1 MKYLKKFN
9 NVRFEVEDGS
19 SIKIRMYDG
28 DTKVGYSVVRVMD
41 DLFDKWNLNHD
52 DIEVSPI
59 SNAKSLYIIGISMEN
74 KGSGY
79 GSSLVKYIENFAKKQ
94 GCEYVTLSSLTDALG
109 FWKKVGYEV
118 YSLPPGYYSMYKKL

>member
-9 NVRFEVEDGS
+9 IRFEVEEGS
-19 SIKIRMYDG
+19 STKVYMYDG
-28 DTKVGYSVVRVMD
+28 DDKVGYSLVRVMD
-41 DLFDKWNLNHD
+41 DLFDRWNLNHD

-59 SNAKSLYIIGISMEN
+59 KNAKSLYIIGISMES

-79 GSSLVKYIENFAKKQ
+79 GSSLIRYIEEFAKNK
-94 GCEYVTLSSLTDALG
+94 GCEYVTLSSITDALG
-109 FWKKVGYEV
+109 FWRKMGYDV